1 MQAETRTF
9 WMGFATRLGLA
20 STIMLKENQGVCGM
34 THASSDEWWKGVRE
48 KREINVENEGKER
61 QNGNTSMKHKLLRGE
76 PAGIQK
82 GNSHQW
88 TYSTQSKI
96 WD

>member
-34 THASSDEWWKGVRE
+34 THASSDEWWKGVRGRAR
-48 KREINVENEGKER
+48 KKCRERGEGKAEW
-61 QNGNTSMKHKLLRGE
+61 Q
-76 PAGIQK
+76 
-82 GNSHQW
+82 
-88 TYSTQSKI
+88 Y
-96 WD
+96 